1 MLVNKTLNQL
11 ELSKIQDDEMALSE
25 HIEEFSQR
33 IIFCLI
39 ILLVST
45 VLCFT
50 DIKQIV
56 QLFQIPAVGIKFLQF
71 APGEYFFASVKIA
84 AFCGIL
90 LSSPII
96 IYQIFL
102 YVVPGMTKKERDLIL
117 PITCGSCLLF
127 VIGIFFAYFF
137 LVPAALKFFIAYG
150 ADIVEPFWSFNQYFD
165 FISLL
170 IFATGLSF
178 QIPVIQ
184 IILGIFGI
192 ITGKKMLSVWKYVVV
207 LSTIFAAIITP
218 STDPVTQ
225 ILMTVALLVL
235 YLGGAGLVILIN
247 K

>member
-84 AFCGIL
+84 AFC
-90 LSSPII
+90 LS
-96 IYQIFL
+96 
-102 YVVPGMTKKERDLIL
+102 LIH
-117 PITCGSCLLF
+117 I
-127 VIGIFFAYFF
+127 
-137 LVPAALKFFIAYG
+137 
-150 ADIVEPFWSFNQYFD
+150 
-165 FISLL
+165 
-170 IFATGLSF
+170 
-178 QIPVIQ
+178 
-184 IILGIFGI
+184 
-192 ITGKKMLSVWKYVVV
+192 
-207 LSTIFAAIITP
+207 
-218 STDPVTQ
+218 
-225 ILMTVALLVL
+225 
-235 YLGGAGLVILIN
+235 
-247 K
+247 